1 MADPTRPIFLLG
13 MMGAGKTSVGR
24 LLADKRGAEFV
35 DLDERIELMF
45 AATIPALFEHGEAYF
60 RACERAALRSLLA
73 EPGFAGASVIVATGG
88 GIVSDPANLD
98 DMAAHGTLVYLE
110 LSPPRLAERLSTPQE
125 LARRPLL
132 ERGSILEGAEHPET
146 TLSSR
151 LATLLAARE
160 QAYRRA
166 HVIVDGDDAPE
177 QVFANVD
184 RAC

>member
-1 MADPTRPIFLLG
+1 MPSPNRPIFLLG
-13 MMGAGKTSVGR
+13 MMGAGKSSVGR
-24 LLADKRGAEFV
+24 LLADKRGAAFV

-45 AATIPALFEHGEAYF
+45 AATIPALFEHGEEYF

-73 EPGFAGASVIVATGG
+73 EPGFAGASIVVATGG
-88 GIVSDPANLD
+88 GIVTDPANLD
-98 DMAAHGTLVYLE
+98 DMAAVGTLVYLE
-110 LSPPRLAERLSTPQE
+110 LSPPRLAERLSTPHE
-125 LARRPLL
+125 IARRPLL
-132 ERGSILEGAEHPET
+132 DRDAAAGADHAST

-166 HVIVDGDDAPE
+166 HVIIDGDGAPE
-177 QVFANVD
+177 QVFASVD